1 MLKRAIKSA
10 QHRLRDR
17 FQRLVLESVLRRAP
31 YDYVSLAYLKAG
43 MEAAD
48 FFVENMALAQDLQ
61 YKAELLKFAAS
72 KANTEGLWLEFGVF
86 QARDIT
92 VLSSYTSGKVYGFD
106 SFEGLPEDWTY
117 FQRKGRFSLNG
128 ALPTVPDNVE
138 LIKGWFEDTLPEFLN
153 SHPGHIAFLHIDSD
167 LYSSARYVLSALA
180 RRLTSGTIILFD
192 DFLNYPAWR
201 EGEAKAFFEFVEQ
214 TGLDFRYIGFASR
227 QQAIALEVC
236 SGVKHAHE

>member
-1 MLKRAIKSA
+1 MLKRAIKGA

-86 QARDIT
+86 QARDIR

-106 SFEGLPEDWTY
+106 SFEGLPEDWTF
-117 FQRKGRFSLNG
+117 FQRKGRFSLDG
-128 ALPTVPDNVE
+128 KLPSVPANVE
-138 LIKGWFEDTLPEFLN
+138 LIKGWFQDTLPEFLEN
-153 SHPGHIAFLHIDSD
+153 NDGPVSFLHIDSD
-167 LYSSARYVLSALA
+167 LYSSANYVLTTLVHHIVP
-180 RRLTSGTIILFD
+180 GTIVLFD
-192 DFLNYPAWR
+192 DFLNYPDWKN
-201 EGEAKAFFEFVEQ
+201 GESKAFFEFTER
-214 TGLDFRYIGFASR
+214 TRLNFEYIGFSSR
-227 QQAIALEVC
+227 QQAVAVRF
-236 SGVKHAHE
+236 KP